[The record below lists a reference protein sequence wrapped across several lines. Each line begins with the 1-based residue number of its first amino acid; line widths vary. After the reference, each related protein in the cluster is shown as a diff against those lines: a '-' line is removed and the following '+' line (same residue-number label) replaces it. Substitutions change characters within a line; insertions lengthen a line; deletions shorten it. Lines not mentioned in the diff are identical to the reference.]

1 MIYEFSLFIL
11 NNFTLIRIGAIVQHM
26 NNKEKNQDYLN
37 VLRKIYDEN
46 KISQR
51 RLAKKLGFSLGKL
64 NYCIKALKNKG
75 YIKVINFKQNPRKLN
90 YAYILT
96 PKGIM
101 QKTNLTMS
109 FMKRKMEEYDEL
121 KKELKN
127 DENTFG

>member
-1 MIYEFSLFIL
+1 
-11 NNFTLIRIGAIVQHM
+11 M
-26 NNKEKNQDYLN
+26 NNNEKNQDYLN

-75 YIKVINFKQNPRKLN
+75 FIKVINFKQNPRKLN

-101 QKTNLTMS
+101 QKTNLTIS

>member
-26 NNKEKNQDYLN
+26 NNNEKNQDYLN

-64 NYCIKALKNKG
+64 NYCIKLLKIRLYKSN
-75 YIKVINFKQNPRKLN
+75 
-90 YAYILT
+90 
-96 PKGIM
+96 
-101 QKTNLTMS
+101 
-109 FMKRKMEEYDEL
+109 
-121 KKELKN
+121 
-127 DENTFG
+127 

>member
-26 NNKEKNQDYLN
+26 NNNEKNQDYLN

-64 NYCIKALKNKG
+64 NYCMKALKNKG

-121 KKELKN
+121 KRELNKN
-127 DENTFG
+127 TVDNN